1 MSLLIMVLKQVFGN
15 LSVAI
20 RFSLFW
26 ILISIPFHIWSISN
40 SLNSSA
46 AINLTDPS
54 MIDRI
59 WSTLVVNLLFTLVLW
74 VVGTSVAINWHRYVL
89 RDEIP
94 AQTFLPSL
102 KNVTFAYMWA
112 SLKIGMI
119 VLAIT
124 IPAMLLFGLISAVAG
139 GNDFFLILLVLIL
152 LGLFLYFIPIV
163 LRMSVILPSIAL
175 EKPLIIEEA
184 MELTKDLNGKIFG
197 SIVLFTLSMGVIGG
211 IVQFALVFI
220 ISETTTLIILT
231 SIINFILSWF
241 SFFIS
246 LGLLTVIYGY
256 AVEKRALSYD

>member
-1 MSLLIMVLKQVFGN
+1 MVLKQVFGN

-26 ILISIPFHIWSISN
+26 ILISIPFQIWSTSN
-40 SLNSSA
+40 SLDPGAVMNT
-46 AINLTDPS
+46 TDPS
-54 MIDRI
+54 MPDV
-59 WSTLVVNLLFTLVLW
+59 SLSFLVTNFGFTLVLW

-94 AQTFLPSL
+94 QQIFLPNL
-102 KNVTFAYMWA
+102 KNLTFAYMWA

-119 VLAIT
+119 ILAII
-124 IPAMLLFGLISAVAG
+124 IPGMFLFGLIGAVAG
-139 GNDFFLILLVLIL
+139 GNNVLVVVLGLILLVFFVYL
-152 LGLFLYFIPIV
+152 IPII

-175 EKPLIIEEA
+175 EKPLTIKQGL
-184 MELTKDLNGKIFG
+184 ELTSELTGKIFG
-197 SIVLFTLSMGVIGG
+197 SIFLFIIGSIMISLVVQIVLG
-211 IVQFALVFI
+211 FI
-220 ISETTTLIILT
+220 ISETTTLIIVT

-256 AVEKRALSYD
+256 AVEKRSLSYD